1 MDDGGATHTSGT
13 TIGLIH
19 LGCEKNLV
27 DSERILGTLAVE
39 GHAICQDPNDA
50 EVIVVNTC
58 GFIGPAKQE
67 SIDTILAAVERKNAG
82 EAKAVIVAGCLGQR
96 YAAEL
101 QSDIPEI
108 DAIIPLGDL
117 ERLKEVADAVSG
129 EVSVP
134 SAPLPS
140 GMSLYPV
147 GNEGT
152 RLRLTP
158 RHYAFLRIAEG
169 CDHPCAFCAIPLMR
183 GKNRS
188 KTIEDLVA
196 EANQL
201 TADGAR
207 ELIMIAQDTGSY
219 GLDIYKKQTLH
230 ELMRALDSGVSD
242 LWGLRLMY
250 LHPMMARP
258 ELLDCYGSLERV
270 LPYVDMP
277 IQHGSNELLKL
288 MRRGTTTARIREL
301 AANLRDR
308 DPRMTLR
315 TTVLLGFPG
324 ETEAHVDELCE
335 LLEEV
340 RFDRLGT
347 FTYSRE
353 ENTPGHDMPGQ
364 VDDEVMQERMDRV
377 MTLQAGIAQTRGA
390 RRVGEVCDAWVEEI
404 AEDGTALGRTYG
416 EAPEVDGLV
425 LIESPDEV
433 QLVAGGRYPIRV
445 TAAQGYDLLAE
456 LVRDPDAE
464 A

>member
-1 MDDGGATHTSGT
+1 MGGANHTSGT

-39 GHAICQDPNDA
+39 GHAVCQDPNDA

-96 YAAEL
+96 YADEL

-129 EVSVP
+129 DAAVP
-134 SAPLPS
+134 KAPLPS

-147 GNEGT
+147 GNEGA

-158 RHYAFLRIAEG
+158 RHYV
-169 CDHPCAFCAIPLMR
+169 CAIPLMR

-188 KTIEDLVA
+188 KTLEDLVA
-196 EANQL
+196 EATEL

-207 ELIMIAQDTGSY
+207 ELILIAQDTGSY
-219 GLDIYKKQTLH
+219 GLDLYQKQSLH
-230 ELMRALDSGVSD
+230 ELLRALDAGVPD
-242 LWGLRLMY
+242 LWGMRLMY
-250 LHPMMARP
+250 LHPMMAQDD
-258 ELLDCYGSLERV
+258 LFSCYGELERL

-277 IQHGSNELLKL
+277 IQHGSDELLRL
-288 MRRGTTTARIREL
+288 MKRGTTRERIRDR
-301 AANLRDR
+301 AARFRER
-308 DPRMTLR
+308 DPRMVLR

-324 ETEAHVDELCE
+324 ETEQHVDELCE

-340 RFDRLGT
+340 QFDRLGT

-353 ENTPGHDMPGQ
+353 ENTPGYDMPGQ
-364 VDDEVMQERMDRV
+364 VDDAVMEARMDRV
-377 MTLQAGIAQTRGA
+377 MTLQAGIAEARGA
-390 RRVGEVCDAWVEEI
+390 ARVGEECDAWVEEI
-404 AEDGTALGRTYG
+404 AADGTALGRTYG
-416 EAPEVDGLV
+416 EAPEVDGAV
-425 LIESPDEV
+425 LIDAPEGA
-433 QLVAGGRYPIRV
+433 QLVTGGKYQIRI
-445 TAAQGYDLLAE
+445 TEAQGYDLLAE
-456 LVRDPDAE
+456 LAGGAE
-464 A
+464 G

>member
-1 MDDGGATHTSGT
+1 MSDGASKSSGT

-50 EVIVVNTC
+50 DVIVVNTC

-101 QSDIPEI
+101 MSDIPEI

-129 EVSVP
+129 EIAVP

-147 GNEGT
+147 GNEGA

-188 KTIEDLVA
+188 KSIEDLVA
-196 EANQL
+196 EATEL

-219 GLDIYKKQTLH
+219 GLDIYKKQALH
-230 ELMRALDSGVSD
+230 ELMRALDAEVPA

-258 ELLDCYGSLERV
+258 ELLDCYGTLERV

-301 AANLRDR
+301 AADLRAR
-308 DPRMTLR
+308 DSRMTLR

-324 ETEAHVDELCE
+324 ETEQHVDELCE

-347 FTYSRE
+347 FTYSAE
-353 ENTPGHDMPGQ
+353 ENTPGAAMPGQ
-364 VDDEVMQERMDRV
+364 VDAAVMQARLDRV
-377 MTLQAGIAQTRGA
+377 MTLQAGIAESRGA
-390 RRVGEVCDAWVEEI
+390 RRMGEVCDAFVEEI
-404 AEDGTALGRTYG
+404 AEDGVALGRTYG
-416 EAPEVDGLV
+416 EAPEVDGIV
-425 LIESPDEV
+425 LIESPGDV
-433 QLVAGGRYPIRV
+433 QLAVGGRYSVRI
-445 TAAQGYDLLAE
+445 TAAQGYDLMADV
-456 LVRDPDAE
+456 VREPGSE
-464 A
+464 G